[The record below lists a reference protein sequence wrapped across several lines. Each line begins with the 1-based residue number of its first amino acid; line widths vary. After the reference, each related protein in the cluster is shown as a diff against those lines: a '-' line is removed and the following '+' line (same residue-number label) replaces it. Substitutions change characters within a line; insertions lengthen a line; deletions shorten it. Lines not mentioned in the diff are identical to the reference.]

1 MNADFRSLRLRFLFA
16 SLLWVSVATVIAGGF
31 ISSLYR
37 WHTTEQYRADL
48 TGHLKELAILTAVG
62 ADGRP
67 TLQRP
72 MSDPRFRER
81 GSGFYWQ
88 IEQLGQHPVTSETLG
103 GAVLQGKFATEP
115 EPQSGWNKG
124 PAGDVLELG
133 VARRTQGVATP
144 VHYTIAIDRR
154 LIERAIDR
162 FNRDLALSLSVFAL
176 LMVVGATLQ
185 ISYGLRPV
193 RRIGDDLDL
202 LRRGKLAR
210 LPTEVPSEFA
220 PLVARMNALLDAQSA
235 VVQRARLSAGNL
247 AHGLR
252 TPLALIGGEADQL
265 EGKDPRASA
274 DFILAQCDGMRRQI
288 DYHMARASAAG
299 TRVTGCVANVAALV
313 TQIVD
318 VMQRLHFDRDLT
330 YRIEVPRDIQVNC
343 EAGDLTEML
352 SNLIDNASKWA
363 TRNVAITAS
372 TLDGRVAI
380 CVADDGPGIS
390 LEKRPAVFGIGTR
403 LDETK
408 DGCGLGLPISRDLA
422 ELYGGAVDL
431 EDAPG
436 GGLVVVL
443 TLELFEAA

>member
-62 ADGRP
+62 GDGRP
-67 TLQRP
+67 ALQRP
-72 MSDPRFRER
+72 MSDPRFREQ

-88 IEQLGQHPVTSETLG
+88 IEQPGQRPVTSETLG
-103 GAVLQGKFATEP
+103 SAALQGKFASEP

-124 PAGDVLELG
+124 PFGDVLELG
-133 VARRTQGVATP
+133 VVRPAQGITVP
-144 VHYTIAIDRR
+144 LHYTIAIDRR
-154 LIERAIDR
+154 LIEAAIDH
-162 FNRDLALSLSVFAL
+162 FNRDLALSLAVFAL
-176 LMVVGATLQ
+176 LMVIGATMQ

-265 EGKDPRASA
+265 EGKDPRVSA

-299 TRVTGCVANVAALV
+299 TRVSGCDANVAALV
-313 TQIVD
+313 KQIVD

-330 YRIEVPRDIQVNC
+330 YRIEVPRDVQVNC

-363 TRNVAITAS
+363 TRNVTITAS

-390 LEKRPAVFGIGTR
+390 LEKRAAVFGIGTR

-408 DGCGLGLPISRDLA
+408 DGSGLGLPISRDLA

-436 GGLVVVL
+436 GGLAVVL
-443 TLELFEAA
+443 TLELFESS

>member
-62 ADGRP
+62 GDGRP
-67 TLQRP
+67 ALQRP
-72 MSDPRFRER
+72 MSDPRFREQ

-88 IEQLGQHPVTSETLG
+88 IEQPGQRPVTSETLG
-103 GAVLQGKFATEP
+103 SAALQGKFASEP

-124 PAGDVLELG
+124 PFGDVLELG
-133 VARRTQGVATP
+133 VVRPAQGITVP
-144 VHYTIAIDRR
+144 LHYTIAIDRR
-154 LIERAIDR
+154 LIEAAIDH
-162 FNRDLALSLSVFAL
+162 FNRDLALSLAVFAL
-176 LMVVGATLQ
+176 LMVIGATMQ

-265 EGKDPRASA
+265 EGKDPRVSA

-299 TRVTGCVANVAALV
+299 TRVSGCDANVAALV
-313 TQIVD
+313 KQIVD

-363 TRNVAITAS
+363 TRNVTITAS

-390 LEKRPAVFGIGTR
+390 LEKRAAVFGIGTR

-408 DGCGLGLPISRDLA
+408 DGSGLGLPISRDLA

-436 GGLVVVL
+436 GGLAVVL
-443 TLELFEAA
+443 TLELFESS